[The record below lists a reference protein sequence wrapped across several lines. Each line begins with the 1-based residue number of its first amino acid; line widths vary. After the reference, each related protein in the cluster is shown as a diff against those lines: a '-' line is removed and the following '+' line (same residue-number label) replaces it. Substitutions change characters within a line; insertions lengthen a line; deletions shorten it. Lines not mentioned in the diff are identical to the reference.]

1 MTGNTSRIV
10 DVAIGF
16 ALGYLIFTEQ
26 GKNHIEKLNKAMN
39 VLAMKDKVAAVIP
52 DASEDAAE

>member
-39 VLAMKDKVAAVIP
+39 VLAMKDK
-52 DASEDAAE
+52 E